1 MTALLKSDKLTQV
14 KKALKNIS
22 KGFFFCNFSYAENEN
37 RSDFFSLA
45 RKVKMQDPIYITK
58 EGLEKLKE
66 ELRNLKEERIPEVAR
81 RIQVAR
87 DNGDISENAE
97 YDAAKHEQAITEGKI
112 KELEDIIKNAKIS
125 KGSSNEVTVGSKV
138 KVHVDGDEMELQIVG
153 EMESNP
159 AERKVSHS
167 SPIGSALVGK
177 KVGDKVEVEAPIGS
191 VVYTILSIK

>member
-1 MTALLKSDKLTQV
+1 
-14 KKALKNIS
+14 
-22 KGFFFCNFSYAENEN
+22 
-37 RSDFFSLA
+37 
-45 RKVKMQDPIYITK
+45 MQDPIYITK
-58 EGLEKLKE
+58 EGLDKLKE
-66 ELRNLKEERIPEVAR
+66 ELRSLKEEKIPEVAR
-81 RIQVAR
+81 RIQIAR

-97 YDAAKHEQAITEGKI
+97 YDAAKHEQAIVEGKI

-125 KGSSNEVTVGSKV
+125 KGSSSEVSVGSKV

-177 KVGDKVEVEAPIGS
+177 KVGDKVEVEAPIGN

>member
-1 MTALLKSDKLTQV
+1 
-14 KKALKNIS
+14 
-22 KGFFFCNFSYAENEN
+22 
-37 RSDFFSLA
+37 
-45 RKVKMQDPIYITK
+45 MQDPIYITK

>member
-1 MTALLKSDKLTQV
+1 
-14 KKALKNIS
+14 
-22 KGFFFCNFSYAENEN
+22 
-37 RSDFFSLA
+37 
-45 RKVKMQDPIYITK
+45 MQDPIYITK
-58 EGLEKLKE
+58 EGLEKLKQ
-66 ELRNLKEERIPEVAR
+66 ELRSLKEEKIPEVAR
-81 RIQVAR
+81 RIQIAR

-97 YDAAKHEQAITEGKI
+97 YDAAKHEQAIIEGKI

-125 KGSSNEVTVGSKV
+125 KGSSSEVTVGSKV

-177 KVGDKVEVEAPIGS
+177 KVGEKVEVEAPIGS